1 MKNLRNAVTE
11 NPLMILFLGACP
23 AMGAT
28 ATVIG
33 AAGMGVAVLAV
44 MLLSGIVVSA
54 LKKAVPVSGRV
65 AVYVLTIAGFVSLLQ
80 MLMNAFLPDVYKM
93 LGIYITVAA
102 VDLLIFGTEES
113 AVDGGMGAVLSA
125 SLKNGLRFLAVL
137 LVMGVV
143 REVLGSASIAGKEI
157 AFLTAYRIP
166 VLAMAPGGFLVYSF
180 VAAVVSKLSAAGKLA
195 GEGAAC
201 AAAGIAEYNEEVAQ

>member
-11 NPLMILFLGACP
+11 NPMMVLFLGACP

-28 ATVIG
+28 ATVLG
-33 AAGMGVAVLAV
+33 AAGMGVAVLVV
-44 MLLSGIVVSA
+44 MLLSGMVMTA
-54 LKKAVPVSGRV
+54 LKKVLPASGRV
-65 AVYVLTIAGFVSLLQ
+65 PAYVLTIAGFVSMTQ

-93 LGIYITVAA
+93 LGIYIAVAA

-113 AVDGGMGAVLSA
+113 AVEGGVGAVVPA
-125 SLKNGLRFLAVL
+125 SLKNGLRFLIILV
-137 LVMGVV
+137 VMGVV
-143 REVLGSASIAGKEI
+143 REALGSASIAGKEI
-157 AFLTAYRIP
+157 AFLAAYRIP

-180 VAAVVSKLSAAGKLA
+180 TAAVCSKLWAAEKLE

-201 AAAGIAEYNEEVAQ
+201 AATGIAEYNEEAAQ

>member
-11 NPLMILFLGACP
+11 NPMMVLFLGACP

-28 ATVIG
+28 ATVLG
-33 AAGMGVAVLAV
+33 AAGMGAAVLAV
-44 MLLSGIVVSA
+44 MLLSAIVVAA
-54 LKKAVPVSGRV
+54 LKKVVPVSGRV
-65 AVYVLTIAGFVSLLQ
+65 PVYVLIIAGFVSMIQ
-80 MLMNAFLPDVYKM
+80 MVMNAYLPDVYKM

-113 AVDGGMGAVLSA
+113 DAVISA

-137 LVMGVV
+137 VVMGVI
-143 REVLGSASIAGKEI
+143 REAFGSASIAGKEI
-157 AFLTAYRIP
+157 ACLTAYRIP

-180 VAAVVSKLSAAGKLA
+180 VAAVVSKLFAADKLA

-201 AAAGIAEYNEEVAQ
+201 AAAGLAEYNEEAAQ